1 MKKSILIVDDD
12 RTTRESTAKVLSNDY
27 ITHTASDGHKAID
40 ILDKNEDI
48 DIVLTDMM
56 MPEMDGIEL
65 LEKIRSTNN
74 DVTVILITGH
84 SSIESAVDAMRKG
97 AYDYLTKP
105 IDLTKLEITIKNAL
119 EAKRLKS
126 ENILL
131 KQKFK
136 EKFDSTTLIG
146 SSEKTREI

>member
-1 MKKSILIVDDD
+1 MRKSILIVDDD
-12 RTTRESTAKVLSNDY
+12 RTTREAIVTALSHDY
-27 ITHTASDGHKAID
+27 ITHAASDGHKAID

-56 MPEMDGIEL
+56 MPEMDGMEL

-105 IDLTKLEITIKNAL
+105 IDLNKLEITIKNAL
-119 EAKRLKS
+119 ENKKLKI
-126 ENILL
+126 ENLRL
-131 KQKFK
+131 KQKIREGWD
-136 EKFDSTTLIG
+136 EKHLM
-146 SSEKTREI
+146 